1 MLGLVPGIRGVE
13 PIVPAARPT
22 AGTFRVRESSS
33 KKLEFPMQAVVDR
46 VKRALTLNHPIS
58 DREAEA
64 IRRDATEFVIDLLAK
79 YKSQLEQRTLTAA
92 TER

>member
-1 MLGLVPGIRGVE
+1 MTKEQSRQCLE
-13 PIVPAARPT
+13 PIVPAAQPT
-22 AGTFRVRESSS
+22 AGTFRAGESSS
-33 KKLEFPMQAVVDR
+33 KNLELSMQAVVDR

-64 IRRDATEFVIDLLAK
+64 IRRDATEFAIDLLAK
-79 YKSQLEQRTLTAA
+79 YKSQLAQRTLTDV

>member
-1 MLGLVPGIRGVE
+1 
-13 PIVPAARPT
+13 
-22 AGTFRVRESSS
+22 
-33 KKLEFPMQAVVDR
+33 MQDVVDR
-46 VKRALTLNHPIS
+46 VRRAFTLNQPIS

-79 YKSQLEQRTLTAA
+79 YKSQLAQRTLTGV

>member
-1 MLGLVPGIRGVE
+1 MTKECFVHQLE
-13 PIVPAARPT
+13 PIVLAVRPT
-22 AGTFRVRESSS
+22 AGTFRTGESSS
-33 KKLEFPMQAVVDR
+33 QNLELSMQDVVDR
-46 VKRALTLNHPIS
+46 VRRAFTLNQPIS

-79 YKSQLEQRTLTAA
+79 YKSQLAQRTLTGV